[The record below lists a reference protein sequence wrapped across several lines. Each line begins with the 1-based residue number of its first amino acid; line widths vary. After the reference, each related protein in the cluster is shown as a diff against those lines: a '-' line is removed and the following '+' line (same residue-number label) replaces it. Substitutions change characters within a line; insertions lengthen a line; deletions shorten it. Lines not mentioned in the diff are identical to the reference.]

1 MEEKRMKIE
10 RSTEANFLVRH
21 AMLQIEIGIN
31 KLFKGRNMKEI
42 MRNMLV
48 IALFGLV
55 VLLPT
60 QATWAVGTP
69 TGTDITNQATASYN
83 VGPTNFVEN
92 SNVTTTTVA
101 ELLDVSTV
109 WEDAA
114 PVTVNPGDTVQITT
128 FLVTNIGNGNDV
140 YTLAGLSTL
149 AGDDFNPTL
158 NDLFFDTNGNGF
170 YDPGVDA
177 QYLPGVN
184 DPSLDADQSIIVF
197 VSNNIPTGVID
208 GDLGFTQLTAT
219 SSLGANAPG
228 TIFPAQG
235 DFGTDAV
242 IGNTGG
248 DDSDIGIYVVSN
260 VVMTVDKSVIIT
272 DPFGTNEPIPGAVLS
287 YSIVVTTAGSGIAE
301 NVVITDVIPANTTYN
316 PGTLTLNSTPLTD
329 IVDGDPGDVGGT
341 TPNTVTVNLG
351 DLAAPAPIQT
361 ITFDVTIN

>member
-1 MEEKRMKIE
+1 MKTN
-10 RSTEANFLVRH
+10 RSTEANLYVWQ
-21 AMLQIEIGIN
+21 ALLQNQFAIY

-42 MRNMLV
+42 MKNILV
-48 IALFGLV
+48 LTLFGLA
-55 VLLPT
+55 VLLPAQT
-60 QATWAVGTP
+60 TWAIGTP

-109 WEDAA
+109 WQDAA

-128 FLVTNIGNGNDV
+128 FLVTNIGNGNDI
-140 YTLAGLSTL
+140 YTLDGQSTL
-149 AGDDFNPTL
+149 SGDDFNPTL
-158 NDLFFDTNGNGF
+158 NDLYFDTNGNGF

-184 DPSLDADQSIIVF
+184 DPSLDADQSIIIF
-197 VSNNIPTGVID
+197 VSNNIPAGVID

-219 SSLGANAPG
+219 SSLGTGAPG
-228 TIFPAQG
+228 TVFPGQG

-242 IGNTGG
+242 LGNTGG

-260 VVMTVDKSVIIT
+260 VIMTVVKTVIIS
-272 DPFGTNEPIPGAVLS
+272 DPFGGNEPIPGAVLS
-287 YSIVVTTAGSGIAE
+287 YSIVVTTGGTGIAE
-301 NVVITDVIPANTTYN
+301 NVIITDLIPANTTYN
-316 PGTLTLNSTPLTD
+316 PGTLTLNSTTLTD
-329 IVDGDPGDVGGT
+329 ILDGDAGDVGGT
-341 TPNTVTVNLG
+341 TPNTVTVDLG